1 MTDIVRALTEADERV
16 LRRAH
21 ARLEQPSLTV
31 RITSLLG
38 LPIEQGVRLL
48 PPDWEASLKRM
59 LRGSV
64 ERMLDAAIRTTRLAA
79 VPAGR
84 NAHVALGA
92 VTGAVGG
99 LFGPP
104 ALLLELPIS
113 TAIMLHGIAA
123 IAREQGEDL
132 TSAAARAEC
141 VSVFTLGA
149 RVATDD
155 AAEAGYYGLR
165 ASLALRFS
173 PFDSAASIGF
183 VRAAASRLGVVVSDK
198 AAAALVPV
206 LGAACAGLVN
216 VMFVRHFQDV
226 AWGHFTIRRLE
237 RTYGRDVVE
246 GAYRSLANGARTS

>member
-1 MTDIVRALTEADERV
+1 MTDLVRALTEIDERA
-16 LRRAH
+16 LQRAYVC
-21 ARLEQPSLTV
+21 LERPSLAV

-48 PPDWEASLKRM
+48 PPYWEASLKRV
-59 LRGSV
+59 LRGGV
-64 ERMLDAAIRTTRLAA
+64 ERMLDAARRTTRLAA
-79 VPAGR
+79 PAGR
-84 NAHVALGA
+84 SGHVALGA

-132 TSAAARAEC
+132 TSSAVRAEC
-141 VSVFTLGA
+141 VSVFALGA
-149 RVATDD
+149 RVADDD
-155 AAEAGYYGLR
+155 AAETGYYGLR
-165 ASLALRFS
+165 ASLALRLS

-183 VRAAASRLGVVVSDK
+183 VRAVASRLGVVVSDK
-198 AAAALVPV
+198 AAAVLVPV
-206 LGAACAGLVN
+206 LGAACASLVN
-216 VMFVRHFQDV
+216 VMFVRHFHDV

-246 GAYRSLANGARTS
+246 GAYRAIASGARTS